1 MRRFCRGKGTVIG
14 SLVLIIVIFTVFCWQ
29 GLGSLFTAGKYG
41 TVDEMA
47 ESVMLKTA
55 TPGVAALISNQG
67 KTEFKLYGYADAEQ
81 QKLIAEDTLFELGST
96 TKAFTALAV
105 ILLQQEGRL
114 SYSDPVTDYLPWF
127 GPAFKGAKTGITIN
141 QLLAHTSGIPAW
153 SIRLIPEGTTAEM
166 LENTIHKISDIELD
180 TYPGA
185 GYQYATVNYDILA
198 LIIEQVTGMSYQD
211 YVAHNILMPLG
222 MTDSYFATGQEEEPE
237 QLSKGYRVFFGK
249 SIAYDAPRYYGNIA
263 AGYLVT
269 NVKDLERW
277 VHAQLDT
284 GNIPDHLRKAI
295 RQSHEASPETA
306 GLEAEGQYYS
316 YGWSNEQDEQVI
328 RHSGS
333 NPNYSSQVII
343 NLEQQTA
350 VFVLA
355 NLNSA
360 APSLIASNIYENING
375 NAMKA
380 YKYDDTYNLIDVVFS
395 FLVLLAVISVTL
407 KGIRLAGGSRGDIRN
422 ERSRSRKRVI
432 AGLSLSLRLLLLL
445 LIVIWP
451 YLIQYNYYMISVWMS
466 SAVFIWMGLAAVSCV
481 LSAICQ
487 CITIAGLLKNAGVRS
502 ITGR

>member
-1 MRRFCRGKGTVIG
+1 MVLGC
-14 SLVLIIVIFTVFCWQ
+14 LVLIIAIFTAFCWQ
-29 GLGSLFTAGKYG
+29 GLRNLFTAGEYG

-55 TPGVAALISNQG
+55 TPGAAALITRQG
-67 KTEFKLYGYADAEQ
+67 KTEFRVYGYADTEQ
-81 QKLIAEDTLFELGST
+81 QKQVTEATLFELGST

-105 ILLQQEGRL
+105 ILLEQEGRL
-114 SYSDPVTDYLPWF
+114 AYSDHVTEYLPWF
-127 GPAFKGAKTGITIN
+127 GPAFRGNKAEITIS

-153 SIRLIPEGTTAEM
+153 SIGFIPEGTAPEL
-166 LENTIHKISDIELD
+166 LEDTVHKISDIALD
-180 TYPGA
+180 TYPGT

-198 LIIEQVTGMSYQD
+198 LIIEQITGMSYQN
-211 YVAHNILMPLG
+211 YVGQNILMPLG
-222 MTDSYFATGQEEEPE
+222 MTDSYFATGQEKEPE

-277 VHAQLDT
+277 VHAQLDI
-284 GNIPDHLRKAI
+284 GNIPDALRKAI

-306 GLEAEGQYYS
+306 GVEAEGRYYS
-316 YGWSNEQDEQVI
+316 YGWSHEPDHQMI
-328 RHSGS
+328 RHTGS
-333 NPNYSSQVII
+333 NPNYSSHVII
-343 NLEQQTA
+343 DLEQQTA

-380 YKYDDTYNLIDVVFS
+380 YKYDDTYTLVDVVFS

-422 ERSRSRKRVI
+422 ERSRRRKRI
-432 AGLSLSLRLLLLL
+432 TAGFALSFRLLLLV

-481 LSAICQ
+481 LSVISQ
-487 CITIAGLLKNAGVRS
+487 CIKIAGFTK
-502 ITGR
+502 